1 MPQEYTQATALT
13 KTVQNACKVKSDEKF
28 CNLYQ
33 YVDLSNND
41 DIIKLEAEK
50 PGRSL
55 QRYPAQLF
63 NDTEV
68 LSKLDYEAMVI
79 LSPINVSICCDTSQ
93 FQIRLETLRNC
104 FDWNKTVTKST
115 LGSLEGLFLRPPT
128 SS

>member
-13 KTVQNACKVKSDEKF
+13 KTVQNACKVQSDEKF

-33 YVDLSNND
+33 YVDLSNNKK
-41 DIIKLEAEK
+41 IIKLEAEK
-50 PGRSL
+50 PGRFM

-79 LSPINVSICCDTSQ
+79 LSPENVSIML
-93 FQIRLETLRNC
+93 I
-104 FDWNKTVTKST
+104 
-115 LGSLEGLFLRPPT
+115 
-128 SS
+128 

>member
-1 MPQEYTQATALT
+1 MPQDYTQATALT

-33 YVDLSNND
+33 YVDLSNNKK
-41 DIIKLEAEK
+41 IIKLEAEK
-50 PGRSL
+50 PGRFM

-79 LSPINVSICCDTSQ
+79 LSPENVSIML
-93 FQIRLETLRNC
+93 I
-104 FDWNKTVTKST
+104 
-115 LGSLEGLFLRPPT
+115 
-128 SS
+128 